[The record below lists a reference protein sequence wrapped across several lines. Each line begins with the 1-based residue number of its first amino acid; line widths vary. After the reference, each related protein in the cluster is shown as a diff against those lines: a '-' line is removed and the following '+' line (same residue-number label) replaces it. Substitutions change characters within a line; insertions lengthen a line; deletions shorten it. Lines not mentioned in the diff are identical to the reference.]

1 MISLTNRLQQLFKN
15 LFEREIEFLSSYFS
29 EKCQNVYKIR
39 KFGLL
44 EFYQFYNII
53 EIINTPCSKLRILQ
67 YFIAEQTFLNI
78 ILPINQTDTDHI
90 PSTIT
95 LNYTLLHSV
104 QKLSSPNI

>member
-29 EKCQNVYKIR
+29 EKYQNVYKIR

-90 PSTIT
+90 PSTIM